1 MATSGSYKY
10 TIATNLDLYVS
21 WTTSYSFVDPSC
33 FVTVT
38 QKAYLKYT
46 GSFTGN
52 NLYSSLEMS
61 EEQSTLNPMGTISG
75 TSATEAK
82 YLLATQS
89 HTYQMSSSASKV
101 FSPLTIPHL
110 AARLNTTGSG
120 GIIFNGMPYEVPTG
134 GWIASASNVVID
146 GRNYNPPTLTLSASE
161 IGQTNASFTATN
173 TDGRDCYMWN
183 LYIDG
188 NLRKYSSVIGPS
200 YVFTGGD
207 IALSPNTTYTACV
220 TALTYPEG
228 VSATSSEITFTTV
241 SQDPPVVS
249 VATGTIAA
257 DFFELFVSTDVSCQE
272 WKYTIDGVERTWG
285 SGSGTSTTMTIGNLS
300 PNTTYQVSASAKST
314 VNGVVGTSQTISVTT
329 TAKTLFTTRAYSY
342 SLDNSLSSITINV
355 QRALILGGSLT
366 CYHDL
371 MLTSSTL
378 QSRQLLDKQTLSNGA
393 NTVALSSADISW
405 IDGIIGVSGSVTF
418 DLVLMSYSNASGTTF
433 YGSDTASITFSK
445 SAPEA
450 PTFTNFTYAD
460 TNSTTTAIT
469 GNNQILIKGYSNL
482 VVTATA
488 ATPHGTGVT
497 ITSYSAVFGENSGQ
511 STTRS
516 INLGTVKRAGTAN
529 ITTTATD
536 SNGLTASVS
545 KSATSLNYEK
555 LSMSGLT
562 VSRSQTATDNHV
574 YATVS
579 GKFYSLVVSN
589 TEKNALQTLT
599 YQYRRSDSLTWSNAA
614 DILSSAVV
622 SGTEDGWKL
631 FSVTNVQLAELSRD
645 YSWYIRITATDKLST
660 YTIDGSILGDVP
672 LMSYRA
678 GKVGINNKNPNA
690 ALDVIGNIEMNGF
703 NVQGFVRALGSGD
716 DLNTILAT
724 GIYTADPN
732 GSYSGLNYPT
742 TDKGVLEVIPET
754 GGYVQRFTKVPVDGK
769 VWIRHYTTSTT
780 SFGNWFQLSGSGAF
794 TQQQSDFAETDD
806 TKVTYIKN
814 KPVVDSVLTP
824 DGVNAVEGGAIY
836 EAIQNAKADGSI
848 FYVKGS
854 GSVPG
859 STTSATR
866 TTAVW
871 HGDNSNIDELY
882 DGLTINY
889 KIEIAGQGSYGTALR
904 LNDFDNENIVLANVS
919 TAITTRYAVGCII
932 TLTFDADVDG
942 TMYVA
947 CAKNSLGTSTTDP
960 TTDGATLA
968 GHETWSK
975 GDAVTYASK
984 KYVLVRHENIGANWV
999 QASSTTTTYVTYT
1012 CHGCWKI
1019 ADYDSNSNTVPS
1031 IQLDTA
1037 AATAAK
1043 VGTCTYFV
1051 LADKHYAHVNVR
1063 YANTVANTITL
1074 NTNSTGAMVVYI
1086 NGTRTSTT
1094 NNTLPAG
1101 TYIVYIEELDIT
1113 FDEYSTSQTYN
1124 PGDYCK
1130 VTKSGVA
1137 TKYICIT
1144 QTTGTFTAANWMT
1157 IGGSFVYH
1165 FRTDGKLPGRIL
1177 RADAADSVPWSGIT
1191 ARPTVSYVSID
1202 NSDPT
1207 QLNIID
1213 I

>member
-1 MATSGSYKY
+1 MATSGSYTY

-21 WTTSYSFVDPSC
+21 WTTSYSFINPSC

-46 GSFTGN
+46 GSFTGS

-75 TSATEAK
+75 TSATEAM

-101 FSPLTIPHL
+101 FSPLTIPRL
-110 AARLNTTGSG
+110 AARLSTTGSG
-120 GIIFNGMPYEVPTG
+120 GIIFNNSLYEVPTG

-146 GRNYNPPTLTLSASE
+146 GRNYNPPTLTLSASN
-161 IGQTNASFTATN
+161 IGLTNASFTATN

-188 NLRKYSSVIGPS
+188 NLRKYSSSIGPS

-207 IALSPNTTYTACV
+207 IALAPNTTYTAYV

-241 SQDPPVVS
+241 SQDPPAVS
-249 VATGTIAA
+249 VTTGTIAA
-257 DFFELFVSTDVSCQE
+257 DFFELVVSTDVSCQE
-272 WKYTIDGVERTWG
+272 WKYTIDGVEHTWG
-285 SGSGTSTTMTIGNLS
+285 NDSGTSMTMIMHDLS

-342 SLDNSLSSITINV
+342 SLDNNISSITINV

-371 MLTSSTL
+371 TLTSSTL
-378 QSRQLLDKQTLSNGA
+378 QSRQLLEKQTLSNGA

-405 IDGIIGVSGSVTF
+405 IDSIVGVSGSVTF
-418 DLVLMSYSNASGTTF
+418 DLVLMSYSNASGTVF

-497 ITSYSAVFGENSGQ
+497 IASYSAVFGENSGQ

-516 INLGTVKRAGTAN
+516 INLGTVKSAGTAN

-562 VSRSQTATDNHV
+562 ISRSQTASDNHV
-574 YATVS
+574 YASVS

-622 SGTEDGWKL
+622 YGTENNWKL
-631 FSVTNVQLAELSRD
+631 FSITNVQLAELSRD
-645 YSWYIRITATDKLST
+645 YSWYIRITATDKLAT

-716 DLNTILAT
+716 DLDTILAT

-836 EAIQNAKADGSI
+836 EAIQNAKVDGSL

-859 STTSATR
+859 STTTATR
-866 TTAVW
+866 SSVVW
-871 HGDNSNIDELY
+871 HGNNSSITELY

-889 KIEIAGQGSYGTALR
+889 KIEIAGQSSYGTMLR
-904 LNDFDNENIVLANVS
+904 LNDFDEENIVLANVS

-932 TLTFDADVDG
+932 TLTFDADA
-942 TMYVA
+942 TATAYTTIQKTA
-947 CAKNSLGTSTTDP
+947 LGTSTTNP
-960 TTDGATLA
+960 LTEGATVA
-968 GHETWSK
+968 GHTEWAK
-975 GDAVTYASK
+975 GECVLYSSK
-984 KYVLVRHENIGANWV
+984 KYALVRHENKAGNWV
-999 QASSTTTTYVTYT
+999 QASSTSVQYVAFTSN
-1012 CHGCWKI
+1012 GCWKI

-1031 IQLDTA
+1031 AQVETA

-1043 VGTCTYFV
+1043 AGTITNYSLLNNSYV
-1051 LADKHYAHVNVR
+1051 HVNIR
-1063 YANTVANTITL
+1063 YSNEAADAITL
-1074 NTNSTGAMVVYI
+1074 NLNSKGAKPIYI
-1086 NGTRTSTT
+1086 NGEPSSAT
-1094 NNTLPAG
+1094 NYTLPAG
-1101 TYIVYIEELDIT
+1101 TYIAFYD
-1113 FDEYSTSQTYN
+1113 
-1124 PGDYCK
+1124 
-1130 VTKSGVA
+1130 
-1137 TKYICIT
+1137 
-1144 QTTGTFTAANWMT
+1144 GTAFQ
-1157 IGGSFVYH
+1157 

-1177 RADAADSVPWSGIT
+1177 AADSAPWSGIT
-1191 ARPTVSYVSID
+1191 DRPTLSHVYVNTGAVMEDGTYRLQID
-1202 NSDPT
+1202 
-1207 QLNIID
+1207 D